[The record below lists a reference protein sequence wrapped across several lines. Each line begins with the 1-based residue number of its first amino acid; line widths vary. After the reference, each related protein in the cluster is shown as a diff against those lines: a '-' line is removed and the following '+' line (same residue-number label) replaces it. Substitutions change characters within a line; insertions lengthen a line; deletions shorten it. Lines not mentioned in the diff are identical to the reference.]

1 MFYERSISLR
11 VSAWLL
17 AIDST
22 PRFAFVAFATCK
34 TVPALARNPLSDG
47 FLCPLKESGHDIN
60 NISFREVR
68 IILFM

>member
-22 PRFAFVAFATCK
+22 PRFAFVAFATNK
-34 TVPALARNPLSDG
+34 TVPALARNPLSDR
-47 FLCPLKESGHDIN
+47 FLCPLKESGHDN
-60 NISFREVR
+60 FAKLNYR
-68 IILFM
+68 